1 MLQAVLADP
10 GLQKFGEYSPADVDG
25 LSVDGAVVSENAVI
39 HAVGVIID
47 RIGDDASSREVYN
60 EVNEFLKNNI

>member
-39 HAVGVIID
+39 HAVGGERRDPCGRRHYRSD
-47 RIGDDASSREVYN
+47 R
-60 EVNEFLKNNI
+60 